1 MSASAADIAE
11 VRRLVDEPPAHDA
24 ADFSPLESAPAVIG
38 FTIACARAEGE
49 DEVELVELVV
59 RAADLSPD
67 AVRGAERIL
76 RPLGYVQV
84 CDMLRKIAG
93 RRKHSLVPLTA

>member
-11 VRRLVDEPPAHDA
+11 VRRLVEEPPAHDE
-24 ADFSPLESAPAVIG
+24 ADLSALESVPAVIG

-49 DEVELVELVV
+49 DECDVVETLV

-67 AVRGAERIL
+67 AVRGAERVL

-93 RRKHSLVPLTA
+93 RRKHGMAPVL